1 MPAKKATAT
10 ATKKAA
16 AEIID
21 FSNVK
26 ERGNF
31 NPKHIEEGDYVAK
44 ITKVE
49 STQAKDEENM
59 WVFSIVLDEHPR
71 ATYPYYCKLVENQ
84 FWKVKALFD
93 AVGIRVGQ
101 RKVKV
106 DPNKL
111 VGKKI
116 GVAMEDDEYEG
127 RLKSVVG
134 EVFPAED
141 VTGPADDD
149 VDPEDDD
156 VEADDLEEDDIEE
169 EPAPRK
175 KAAAKKRRPE
185 PEPEE
190 DEEDEEEDDEEDD
203 EEEEDEEPAPKKRAA
218 KKAPAKKA
226 PAKKAPARKR
236 RPADDEEDEED
247 LEELDID
254 EL

>member
-111 VGKKI
+111 IGKKI

-127 RLKSVVG
+127 RLKSVIG

-156 VEADDLEEDDIEE
+156 VETDDLEEDDIEE

-175 KAAAKKRRPE
+175 KTKRRPE

-203 EEEEDEEPAPKKRAA
+203 EEEEEEPAPKKRAA

-236 RPADDEEDEED
+236 RPADDEDDEED